1 MTFLRRETVIA
12 AMKPIKN
19 EDLGDQISGRVIGA
33 AMSVHR
39 ELGPGL
45 DEADYEKALHL
56 EFVSLG
62 IEHEY
67 QVPLPLFYK
76 GAKLDCGY
84 RVDLV
89 VMGSL
94 LLELKA
100 LEKLHPV
107 HEAQLLTYLRLANL
121 NLGLLINFNVL
132 MLRDGIVR
140 RASSRRPESNR
151 VAGPVDPAGFDEVSR
166 KAVDAAIEVQFHLGH
181 GLLKSAYEAC
191 LAHELELRGLKVE
204 SRLPLNLLYHDRLI
218 QSSKELPLIVNDQL
232 LVTCLCVDEL
242 APIHVARSRS
252 FLRAAQLETGLC
264 INFHARSIT
273 SEIKRLRAR

>member
-1 MTFLRRETVIA
+1 
-12 AMKPIKN
+12 MKPIKH

-33 AMSVHR
+33 ALSVHR

-56 EFVSLG
+56 ELVSLG
-62 IEHEY
+62 IKHEF

-89 VMGSL
+89 VLGSV

-140 RASSRRPESNR
+140 RASSHRPAWKRQE
-151 VAGPVDPAGFDEVSR
+151 GKVDSTGFDAVSLEIL
-166 KAVDAAIEVQFHLGH
+166 DAAIEVQCHLGN
-181 GLLKSAYEAC
+181 GLLKSAYDAC
-191 LAHELELRGLKVE
+191 LAHELVLRGLKVE
-204 SRLPLNLLYHDRLI
+204 CGLALNLLYHERLI
-218 QSSKELPLIVNDQL
+218 QSSKQLPLIVNDQW
-232 LVTCLCVDEL
+232 LVNCFCVDEL